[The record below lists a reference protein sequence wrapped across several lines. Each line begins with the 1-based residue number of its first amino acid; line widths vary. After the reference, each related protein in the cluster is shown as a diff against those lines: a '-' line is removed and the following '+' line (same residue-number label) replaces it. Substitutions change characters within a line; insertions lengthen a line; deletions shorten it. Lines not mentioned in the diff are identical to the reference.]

1 MIEGEDKK
9 ADNISHLVKS
19 LLEVAISDPSA
30 LQEATPK
37 TVHLLICTTSGI
49 PETVMASFNE
59 QKIIEALR
67 DFSAGAS
74 SRSDWDGKCVHTGK
88 HFSEALHFFAYHK
101 TEYRV
106 DCVGLS

>member
-1 MIEGEDKK
+1 MIEDEDKK
-9 ADNISHLVKS
+9 AYLSHLVKS
-19 LLEVAISDPSA
+19 LLEVAISDPSV
-30 LQEATPK
+30 LQDAIPK

-59 QKIIEALR
+59 QKIIQALR
-67 DFSAGAS
+67 EFSAGAS